1 MAPADSV
8 GQQLKRQRES
18 LELSLDEVAESTK
31 IRAWYLEALE
41 EDNRERL
48 PADVYALGFLRA
60 YARHLG
66 LDATDVVDR
75 WRAQSRHGAAEVS
88 APVAPVAPPAR
99 QEKPAP
105 ARERPPRRPPAASG
119 PSAHAGSPPRSSG
132 WWVVAMLL
140 GVVLVGIVLVVLN
153 RGAPHPT
160 AAPPKH
166 HATAPVK
173 RRAHKTHTPPATH
186 HQPSTSGGSGTG
198 STQGVVRVSQ
208 TASVTTYRARQ
219 APVTLQLSFA
229 NPCWVE
235 VWVNGTT
242 SNPYGHV
249 YQPGQSLTLTGSSS
263 VEVRLGHPG
272 GTTVVANG
280 QTIPPL
286 GTNATDLLVNTG
298 S

>member
-8 GQQLKRQRES
+8 GQQLKMQRES
-18 LELSLDEVAESTK
+18 LDLSLDEVAESTK

-41 EDNRERL
+41 DDNRDRL

-75 WRAQSRHGAAEVS
+75 WRAQSRQGS
-88 APVAPVAPPAR
+88 APDA
-99 QEKPAP
+99 PAP
-105 ARERPPRRPPAASG
+105 APTARHATPARARTRAPRRPPAAG
-119 PSAHAGSPPRSSG
+119 VPSAHAGTPTGSSG
-132 WWVVAMLL
+132 WWVVAMLV
-140 GVVLVGIVLVVLN
+140 GVALVGLVLVLLN
-153 RGAPHPT
+153 RGTPHPT
-160 AAPPKH
+160 AAPSKH
-166 HATAPVK
+166 HATAPAT
-173 RRAHKTHTPPATH
+173 RRKPTTHTSPTTH
-186 HQPSTSGGSGTG
+186 HKASTSGGSGTG
-198 STQGVVRVSQ
+198 STNGVVLVSQ
-208 TASVTTYRARQ
+208 TSSVTTYRARQ
-219 APVTLQLSFA
+219 APVTLDLSFA

-272 GTTVVANG
+272 GTTIVANG
-280 QTIPPL
+280 QSIPSL